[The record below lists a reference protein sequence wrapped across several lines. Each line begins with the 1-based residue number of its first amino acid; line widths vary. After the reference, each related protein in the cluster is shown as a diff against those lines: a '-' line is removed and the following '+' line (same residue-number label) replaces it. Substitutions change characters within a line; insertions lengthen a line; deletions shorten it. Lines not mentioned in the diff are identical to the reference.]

1 MNDEELDIFWR
12 LKRLEE
18 KKSLIREHFSDN
30 QKIER
35 RPMPKKTAN
44 DDNTSCYNIPEI
56 RSNTFYQA
64 YREKHDRILRR
75 RTQPEP
81 INNVCGDTKRIT
93 ASETQKATG
102 AETKIR
108 KNFTL
113 KPDVNWFKVSVVLSL
128 LLSVVLVTSFSL
140 YGANRQI
147 DNNLGSKESYI
158 FQLEKQLQSLSKEN
172 QTLKELNDSLN
183 KRNDM
188 LRDQL
193 TETRNTMF
201 KLQKTYQNQLINEEY
216 ALFLALDFVNN
227 QASKNLPVECGT
239 SNPELVRVYYEK
251 TKIEKINKTFKINM
265 PADLKYQSITRYIC
279 YIEMDESG
287 NIVHWNWQRPS

>member
-93 ASETQKATG
+93 ASETQKTTG

-113 KPDVNWFKVSVVLSL
+113 KPEVNWFKVYVV
-128 LLSVVLVTSFSL
+128 
-140 YGANRQI
+140 I
-147 DNNLGSKESYI
+147 
-158 FQLEKQLQSLSKEN
+158 
-172 QTLKELNDSLN
+172 
-183 KRNDM
+183 
-188 LRDQL
+188 
-193 TETRNTMF
+193 
-201 KLQKTYQNQLINEEY
+201 
-216 ALFLALDFVNN
+216 
-227 QASKNLPVECGT
+227 
-239 SNPELVRVYYEK
+239 
-251 TKIEKINKTFKINM
+251 
-265 PADLKYQSITRYIC
+265 SII
-279 YIEMDESG
+279 I
-287 NIVHWNWQRPS
+287 